1 MRKKDVLLWSAVALL
16 TVLGFV
22 LHRLVL
28 ALSFSGLV
36 CYCLA
41 GLIAGLKLLAILVK
55 KFGKPARTV
64 RRVILVIL
72 CIGFLILGI
81 TEGMII
87 HASFGDPEEHCD
99 YILVLGCMVR
109 PDGPS
114 PSLQNR
120 IDAAFDYLTAH
131 PDVIAVVSGGQ
142 GADEPMTEA
151 RCMYEHLVQMGI
163 DPARVWMEEE
173 ATSTWGNLHY
183 ALELIEKNS
192 GTRPQKLGIVS
203 SEYHMFRA
211 SLFAREF
218 GVEPVGIPAR
228 STDIPQA
235 INHFMREVAGVWHYI
250 ILGGQYD

>member
-1 MRKKDVLLWSAVALL
+1 MKIKEILLWSAVALL
-16 TVLGFV
+16 LVAGFV

-41 GLIAGLKLLAILVK
+41 GLIAGLKILRILVNK
-55 KFGKPARTV
+55 YGKPMERL
-64 RRVILVIL
+64 RRVVLVIL
-72 CIGFLILGI
+72 CIGFLILGV

-87 HASFGDPEEHCD
+87 HASFGDPQEECD

-109 PDGPS
+109 PEGPS

-120 IDAAFDYLTAH
+120 IDAAYRYLTEH
-131 PDVIAVVSGGQ
+131 PGVIAIVSGGK

-151 RCMYEHLVQMGI
+151 RCMYEHLVAMGI
-163 DPARVWMEEE
+163 DERRVWMEEE
-173 ATSTWGNLHY
+173 ALSTWGNLHY
-183 ALELIEKNS
+183 ALQMIEDRT
-192 GTRPQKLGIVS
+192 GIRPEKLGIVS
-203 SEYHMFRA
+203 SEYHMFR
-211 SLFAREF
+211 SGLFAREF

-228 STDIPQA
+228 STDIFQA